1 MSAIILLKF
10 FHYLGL
16 FLAGGLGVAGGFI
29 QSAHRKA
36 AMPPAPPVQRA
47 MRKMAWLS
55 LVAIIML
62 WITGIGLGH
71 MIYGT
76 LALGWAFSLK
86 IAGAT
91 ILLGAICAINLAL
104 SISGRT
110 GQPPSAMVMRFAP
123 MISRGGL
130 VLVLAGIAITT
141 TS

>member
-29 QSAHRKA
+29 QSAHRQA
-36 AMPPAPPVQRA
+36 AMPPAEPVQKA

-55 LVAIIML
+55 LVAIIIL
-62 WITGIGLGH
+62 WVTGIGLGH

-76 LALGWAFSLK
+76 LSLGWAFSMK
-86 IAGAT
+86 IAGAS
-91 ILLGAICAINLAL
+91 ILLVAIALVNLTL
-104 SISGRT
+104 SRAGQT
-110 GQPPSAMVMRFAP
+110 GQPPSAWVMKYAP
-123 MISRGGL
+123 MASRGAL